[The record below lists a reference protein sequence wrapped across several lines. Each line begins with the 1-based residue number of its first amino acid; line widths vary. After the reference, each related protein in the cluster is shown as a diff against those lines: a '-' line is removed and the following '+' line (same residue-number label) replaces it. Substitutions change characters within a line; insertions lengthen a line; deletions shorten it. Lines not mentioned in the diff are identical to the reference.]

1 MRRLRFECQPDA
13 VAGAGNAT
21 RAAGPAFP
29 RFRLRAS
36 GATVAPMTAR
46 NQPAMRRLALT
57 ALLLSAA
64 CAQQAPIPVTYVPAT
79 PAPAAAGT
87 PEERAARRLDSAL
100 QQDTRRDRAR
110 DADPYAGSMAGTPTP
125 GTNLEIG
132 GGDAPQTTPQ
142 IGIPFR

>member
-1 MRRLRFECQPDA
+1 
-13 VAGAGNAT
+13 
-21 RAAGPAFP
+21 
-29 RFRLRAS
+29 
-36 GATVAPMTAR
+36 MTTR
-46 NQPAMRRLALT
+46 NQPAMRRLLLP

-79 PAPAAAGT
+79 PTPAGAGT
-87 PEERAARRLDSAL
+87 PEEQAARRLDRAL
-100 QQDTRRDRAR
+100 GQDARRDRAR

-132 GGDAPQTTPQ
+132 GGDAPQATPQ